1 MADLST
7 KYMGLELANPFIVA
21 SCRLTATLEGIRRCA
36 DAGAGAVVLKSLFE
50 EQIDVDTKELEAQ
63 SWLSAHTEA
72 FEYVRGMGMAMG
84 PREYV
89 SLIEQTK
96 KEVNIPI
103 IASLNCVDGRWWR
116 EYAGQIAAAGADGIE
131 LNIALMPSD
140 PKRTA
145 ADIERHYYAVLEQV
159 RENVNLPLAVK
170 IGPYFTS
177 LPYVAQ
183 ELVRRGAAALVLFNR
198 FYQMDIDVER
208 MAVVAGN
215 RLSTPE
221 ELHLPLR
228 WIAVL
233 AGRANADLAAS
244 TGVHDGKGAI
254 KAFLAG
260 ATAVQLCS
268 TLYKNGLHQIRRIQ
282 EQVLGWLQEHGY
294 HSVGEIRGL
303 LSQDKSEKPE
313 VYERLQYIKA
323 LTGIE

>member
-7 KYMGLELANPFIVA
+7 KYMGLELSNPFIVA
-21 SCRLTATLEGIRRCA
+21 SCRLTATLDGIRRCA
-36 DAGAGAVVLKSLFE
+36 EAGAGAVVLKSLFE

-89 SLIEQTK
+89 ALIEQAK
-96 KEVNIPI
+96 KAVRIPI

-116 EYAGQIAAAGADGIE
+116 EYAGQLASAGADGIE

-140 PKRTA
+140 PRRTA
-145 ADIERHYYAVLEQV
+145 SDIERHYYAVLDEV
-159 RENVNLPLAVK
+159 REHVELPLAVK

-177 LPYVAQ
+177 LPHVAQ
-183 ELVRRGAAALVLFNR
+183 ELARRGAAALVLFNR
-198 FYQMDIDVER
+198 FYQMDIDVDR
-208 MAVVAGN
+208 MTVVAGN
-215 RLSTPE
+215 RLSVPD

-233 AGRANADLAAS
+233 AGRVNADLAAS
-244 TGVHDGKGAI
+244 TGVHDGKGAV
-254 KAFLAG
+254 KALLAG

-268 TLYKNGLHQIRRIQ
+268 TLYKNGLHQIRKIE
-282 EQVLGWLQEHGY
+282 EQVQAWLKEHGY
-294 HSVGEIRGL
+294 QSVAEIRGL
-303 LSQDKSEKPE
+303 LSQEKSEKPE

>member
-7 KYMGLELANPFIVA
+7 KYMGMELANPFIVA
-21 SCRLTATLEGIRRCA
+21 SCRLTATLDGIQKCA

-50 EQIDVDTKELEAQ
+50 EQIDVDTSELEVQ
-63 SWLSAHTEA
+63 TWLTGHAEA
-72 FEYVRGMGMAMG
+72 FEYVRAMGMAMG

-89 SLIEQTK
+89 ALIEQAK
-96 KEVNIPI
+96 KKVTIPI

-116 EYAGQIAAAGADGIE
+116 EWARQIALAGADGLE

-140 PKRTA
+140 VRRTA
-145 ADIERHYYAVLEQV
+145 ADIERHVYAIVEQV
-159 RENVNLPLAVK
+159 REHVSLPLAVK

-177 LPYVAQ
+177 IPHVAQ
-183 ELVRRGAAALVLFNR
+183 ELARRGAAALVLFNR
-198 FYQMDIDVER
+198 FYQMDIDAEKLT
-208 MAVVAGN
+208 VVAGN
-215 RLSTPE
+215 RLSSPD

-233 AGRANADLAAS
+233 AGRVNADLAAA
-244 TGVHDGKGAI
+244 TGVHDGKGAV
-254 KAFLAG
+254 KAILAG

-268 TLYKNGLHQIRRIQ
+268 TLYKNGLAQIRRID
-282 EQVLGWLQEHGY
+282 EQVTKWLDERGHKTAAD
-294 HSVGEIRGL
+294 IRGL
-303 LSQDKSEKPE
+303 LCQEKSERPE